1 MENIM
6 HAFYEMWVESA
17 EYNTQSAVENEKYA
31 KCKAEILKAVGEK
44 ASYSISD
51 NVTDLACEAEIAG
64 FESGLRY
71 GIMFM
76 SGMLKG
82 GVVA

>member
-1 MENIM
+1 MEGIM
-6 HAFYEMWVESA
+6 SAFYEMWVNSA
-17 EYNTQSAVENEKYA
+17 DYNTQSAVENEKYA
-31 KCKAEILKAVGEK
+31 KCKADILKVVGEK
-44 ASYSISD
+44 ASYDISD

-64 FESGLRY
+64 FESGLQY

-82 GVVA
+82 GATA

>member
-1 MENIM
+1 M
-6 HAFYEMWVESA
+6 
-17 EYNTQSAVENEKYA
+17 

-82 GVVA
+82 GAA